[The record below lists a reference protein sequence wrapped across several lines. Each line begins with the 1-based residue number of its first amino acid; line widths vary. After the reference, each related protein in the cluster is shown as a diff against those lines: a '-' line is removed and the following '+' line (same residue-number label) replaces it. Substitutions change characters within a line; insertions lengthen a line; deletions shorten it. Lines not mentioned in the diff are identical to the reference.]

1 MQSTLKKNGDKRI
14 KLYLLWGL
22 ISIELLMS
30 FSFLGYIHVEPL
42 SVTIVYI
49 PVLLAGCL
57 IGPWESALVGLVFGL
72 ASMWKASA
80 FYVNVGD
87 MMFSPVMSGKPIQSI
102 LLSAGSRALF
112 GLAVGVLYSLAKRSK
127 RPMAGIL
134 IVSSFGRLIH
144 SVLVYTFMG
153 ALFPEAGFTA
163 EDAFAGLFRL
173 DNILLLAIQDLVV
186 AFCWILQNSSL
197 ARKLGDRLRM
207 VERMA
212 INPQNHRKTVAAV
225 IILTLFASF
234 SVALYFTN
242 RLRTVLSGHG
252 VWLSEEISYDIV
264 HIQIQFL
271 LGLTSLFSVIILVV
285 VLGLKTFNYL
295 YYYEAKIDELTG
307 ISGRSQFFLL
317 GAALLE
323 KMEEQPG
330 KSGYFLI
337 LDVDHFKRINDQLG
351 HPAGDMVLS
360 EVAGSL
366 KDVFRGKGLVG
377 RLGGDEFVVLIHQP
391 VSKNGL
397 QDMLKQF
404 EEKLAEIDVAGNPVT
419 CSIGIVPVWKGSI
432 LEESYRSADGRLYR
446 AKREK
451 MDR

>member
-1 MQSTLKKNGDKRI
+1 M
-14 KLYLLWGL
+14 

-30 FSFLGYIHVEPL
+30 FSFFGYVHVEPL

-80 FYVNVGD
+80 FYVSVGD

-112 GLAVGVLYSLAKRSK
+112 GLAVGVLYALAKRSK

-134 IVSSFGRLIH
+134 MVSSFGRLIH
-144 SVLVYTFMG
+144 SILVYAFMG

-163 EDAFAGLFRL
+163 ADAFAGLFRL
-173 DNILLLAIQDLVV
+173 DNILLLAIQDLAV
-186 AFCWILQNSSL
+186 AFCWILQNSSP

-212 INPQNHRKTVAAV
+212 INPQNHRKTVFIV
-225 IILTLFASF
+225 IILTFFASF

-317 GAALLE
+317 GAKLLE
-323 KMEEQPG
+323 KM
-330 KSGYFLI
+330 
-337 LDVDHFKRINDQLG
+337 DVDHFKRINDQFG

-360 EVAGSL
+360 EVAGIL
-366 KDVFRGKGLVG
+366 KDVFRSSGLVG

-397 QDMLKQF
+397 QDMLRQF
-404 EEKLAEIDVAGNPVT
+404 EEKLAGIDVEGNPVT
-419 CSIGIVPVWKGSI
+419 CSIGTVPVWKGSI